1 MIPKVPWKLNISL
14 ENASPFRYGF
24 FIILFLLPF
33 INYHFTLS
41 KEVELFPLY
50 LIAPIFLGIGF
61 WDKSKLF
68 LVFFSTVIVI
78 FRLYLSQEPTSNII
92 NFIILTFVYILITFI
107 SVHLTKIYRKSN
119 RNKLEFILSLAKSLD
134 SRDPYT
140 ASHSEKVAKYA
151 LMIAKELK
159 LSNRQC
165 EAVYIGGLL
174 HDIGKI
180 GVPEHILLKPSQL
193 TNEEFDV
200 IKKHPVIGYKT
211 MEHVSSFK
219 ENGVLDMV
227 LYHHERYDGKGYPYG
242 KKGEE
247 IPLAARIIAV
257 ADTFDAMT
265 TRRVYRNHMDLE
277 YVYNEINSNKGLQ
290 FDPLIA
296 DVFLK
301 ILKRQGTKILTDTS
315 DELDKEGMNLI
326 LNEQF
331 G

>member
-1 MIPKVPWKLNISL
+1 MIPKVSWKLNISL

-33 INYHFTLS
+33 INYHLTLS
-41 KEVELFPLY
+41 KEIELFPLY
-50 LIAPIFLGIGF
+50 LIAPILLGIGF

-68 LVFFSTVIVI
+68 LVSFSIVIVS
-78 FRLYLSQEPTSNII
+78 FRLYLTQEPTRSIV
-92 NFIILTFVYILITFI
+92 NFVILAFVYMLITFI

-119 RNKLEFILSLAKSLD
+119 RNKLEFILSLAKSMD
-134 SRDPYT
+134 SRDSYT

-180 GVPEHILLKPSQL
+180 GVPESILLKPSQL
-193 TNEEFDV
+193 TNEEFDI
-200 IKKHPVIGYKT
+200 IKRHPVIGYKT
-211 MEHVSSFK
+211 MEHVSAFR
-219 ENGVLDMV
+219 ENGVLDIV

-265 TRRVYRNHMDLE
+265 TRRVYRNQMDLE

-301 ILKRQGTKILTDTS
+301 ILKKQGTKILTDTS
-315 DELDKEGMNLI
+315 DELDEKGMRLN